1 MFGTRKYYAAPPGAE
16 TGSGGIAVVL
26 VNLGTPAAPTTA
38 AVRRYLDQFL
48 SDPRV
53 IEQPRWL
60 WWLILNGVILRLRPA
75 RSARAYASIWTKSG
89 SPLLVNSQALAQAL
103 GGSLKRSAGDGVDVH
118 LAMTYGEPALPAV
131 LRSLVGAGRRRVLV
145 LPLYPQ
151 YSATSTGAV
160 FDALADAI
168 KTLRWPPELRTIGDY
183 HDQPAHIEALARS
196 VERHWAAHGRAE
208 RLLLSFHGIPRR
220 YVEAGDPYAMQ
231 CSATAARLAARL
243 GVGDDGV
250 VVSFQS
256 RVGREEW
263 LRPYTDQK
271 LEEFA
276 KAGVSSVQ
284 VLCPAF
290 AVDCLETL
298 EEIAVENRERFLH
311 AGGQRYEYIAALND
325 GEDQVAALSELVLRH
340 IQGWLPAEHP
350 AAAGVPNVGA

>member
-1 MFGTRKYYAAPPGAE
+1 MLGTRKYHAAPPGAK

-60 WWLILNGVILRLRPA
+60 WWLILKGVILRLRPA
-75 RSARAYASIWTKSG
+75 RSARAYASIWTTAG
-89 SPLLVNSQALAQAL
+89 SPLLVNSEALARAL
-103 GGSLKRSAGDGVDVH
+103 GGSLKRSAGDHVDVH

-131 LRSLVGAGRRRVLV
+131 LRGLIDAGLRRVLV

-160 FDALADAI
+160 LDALADAVR
-168 KTLRWPPELRTIGDY
+168 TLRWPPELRTIGDY

-196 VERHWAAHGRAE
+196 VERHWAVHGRAE

-231 CSATAARLAARL
+231 CGVTAARLAARL
-243 GVGDDGV
+243 GLGDDSV
-250 VVSFQS
+250 IVSFQS

-263 LRPYTDQK
+263 IRPYTDQK
-271 LEEFA
+271 LEELA
-276 KAGVSSVQ
+276 GAGVSSVQ

-298 EEIAVENRERFLH
+298 EEIAIENRECFLR
-311 AGGQRYEYIAALND
+311 AGGQRYEYIAALNA

-340 IQGWLPAEHP
+340 IQGWLPAEP
-350 AAAGVPNVGA
+350 PMTAGVPHAGA